1 MVAVRMDPRMA
12 ARVDPSDVVQEA
24 LGDAARHLDD
34 YLKGRPLPFDL
45 WLRRLTWERLVEA
58 QRRHILARRR
68 SVNREEHQDSLLA
81 ETSASALADR
91 LLASG
96 TSPSGRLI
104 RDEQR
109 QRILD
114 ALAAFWPGGTAKSWC
129 CATWRGSRRPRSPP
143 CWGSPPGPS

>member
-1 MVAVRMDPRMA
+1 MPEALRRGDTDELVERASQDDPLARQQLLARHRSRLRQMVAVRMDARLA

-34 YLKGRPLPFDL
+34 YLKVRPLPFYL

-68 SVNREEHQDSLLA
+68 SVNREERQDLSLA
-81 ETSASALADR
+81 ETSAAALAAR

-96 TSPSGRLI
+96 TSPS
-104 RDEQR
+104 
-109 QRILD
+109 
-114 ALAAFWPGGTAKSWC
+114 
-129 CATWRGSRRPRSPP
+129 
-143 CWGSPPGPS
+143 